1 MPASLAWSSTCP
13 RRRRTRCCRSST
25 AARCACAPKCL
36 ARHRLSGA
44 RRSYIV
50 AAIRVAESNR
60 FDEATML
67 QSRATSWKPS
77 VKRSG
82 RRSRSPF
89 VRSVKGERPMSR
101 STPIVVCLVL
111 LTAFAVWGL
120 VETPVAEAQKKIVNI
135 AAKEPDTL
143 DPHSSTLGQ
152 SQAISR
158 FMFRG
163 LTRFAIKDGKVTTA
177 EVEPDLAESWTLSP
191 EGTIWTFKL
200 RKGVQ
205 FHKGFGELTAEDVKF
220 SFERQINKAPGTR
233 YGVNL
238 DVIKSIEVVNPHTVQ
253 IALKSFDPIFL
264 LRMVGYQNGYIIS
277 KKAVEKL
284 GDQFKWSPVGT
295 GPFYFE
301 RHTPREKIVLKA
313 FDKFYAGRP
322 QIDEVHWYDVPEDAT
337 KLIGLEKGT
346 FDLLYPEAVTAD
358 FADQVKKMGAVIDR
372 RGPGGQERFYI
383 NMTKAPFD
391 DVRVRKAFMH
401 AIDRKAIK
409 ETMYPGGLARLAT
422 SCLPPG
428 YFGHIPMEFPEY
440 NPELAKKL
448 LAEAG
453 HPNGFT
459 IKNYFISRSF
469 FYPKVLTLAQEQL
482 RKVGIIVELQLV
494 DHATFHENIRKNLDP
509 FVLYGG
515 TRITD
520 ADPWLSLFFDSK
532 EIPDPATG
540 NNGTNFAHYR
550 AMDDLLTAGRVER
563 DVKKRAAIYHEAQ
576 KRLQKDLVCL
586 PISDVPGQWARN
598 PKRVSTPF
606 DPEYGEFSL
615 HYSYNYPELLKVMK

>member
-1 MPASLAWSSTCP
+1 
-13 RRRRTRCCRSST
+13 
-25 AARCACAPKCL
+25 
-36 ARHRLSGA
+36 
-44 RRSYIV
+44 
-50 AAIRVAESNR
+50 
-60 FDEATML
+60 
-67 QSRATSWKPS
+67 
-77 VKRSG
+77 
-82 RRSRSPF
+82 
-89 VRSVKGERPMSR
+89 MSR
-101 STPIVVCLVL
+101 SSHLRYSVVFLLLSVL
-111 LTAFAVWGL
+111 GL
-120 VETPVAEAQKKIVNI
+120 ALAGPPAAEAQKKKILNV

-143 DPHSSTLGQ
+143 DPHTSTLGQ
-152 SQAISR
+152 SQAIAR

-163 LTRFAIKDGKVTTA
+163 LTKFAVRDGKVTTA
-177 EVEPDLAESWTLSP
+177 EVDPDLAESWTLSP
-191 EGTIWTFKL
+191 DGTVWTFNL

-220 SFERQINKAPGTR
+220 SFERQINKAPSTR

-238 DVIKSIEVVNPHTVQ
+238 DVIKSIEVVGPHTVQ

-264 LRMVGYQNGYIIS
+264 LRMVGYQQGYIVS
-277 KKAVEKL
+277 KKAVEKN
-284 GDQFKWSPVGT
+284 GEQFKWNPVGT

-301 RHTPREKIVLKA
+301 RHSPRERIVLKA
-313 FDKFYAGRP
+313 FDKFQAGRP
-322 QIDEVHWYDVPEDAT
+322 QIDEVHWFDVPEDAT

-346 FDLLYPEAVTAD
+346 FDVLYPEAVTAD
-358 FADQVKKMGAVIDR
+358 FAAQVKQMGAIIDR

-383 NMTKAPFD
+383 NATKAPFD
-391 DVRVRKAFMH
+391 DIRVRKAFMH

-409 ETMYPGGLARLAT
+409 ETMYPGGLARVAT
-422 SCLPPG
+422 SCLPDG
-428 YFGHIPMEFPEY
+428 YFGHIPMTFPEH
-440 NPELAKKL
+440 NPEMAKKL

-459 IKNYFISRSF
+459 IKNYFISKSF

-482 RKVGIIVELQLV
+482 KKVGIVVELQVV

-520 ADPWLSLFFDSK
+520 ADPWLSLFFDSR

-540 NNGTNFAHYR
+540 NKGSNFAHYR
-550 AMDDLLTAGRVER
+550 AIDDLLVAGRVER

-576 KRLQKDLVCL
+576 KRIQRDLVCL

-615 HYSYNYPELLKVMK
+615 HYSYNYPEMLKVLN

>member
-1 MPASLAWSSTCP
+1 MSSQVRPRFGFVSVAILAALIVIGVVTLIGPPA
-13 RRRRTRCCRSST
+13 
-25 AARCACAPKCL
+25 
-36 ARHRLSGA
+36 
-44 RRSYIV
+44 
-50 AAIRVAESNR
+50 AESQR
-60 FDEATML
+60 
-67 QSRATSWKPS
+67 K
-77 VKRSG
+77 K
-82 RRSRSPF
+82 
-89 VRSVKGERPMSR
+89 
-101 STPIVVCLVL
+101 VL
-111 LTAFAVWGL
+111 
-120 VETPVAEAQKKIVNI
+120 NI

-220 SFERQINKAPGTR
+220 SFERQINKTPGTR

-238 DVIKSIEVVNPHTVQ
+238 DVIKSIEVVDPYTVQ
-253 IALKSFDPIFL
+253 IALKSFDAIFL
-264 LRMVGYQNGYIIS
+264 LRMVGYQNGYIAS
-277 KKAVEKL
+277 KKAATDYEK
-284 GDQFKWSPVGT
+284 FKWNPIGT

-301 RHTPREKIVLKA
+301 RHSPREKIVLKA
-313 FDKFYAGRP
+313 FDKFVGGRP
-322 QIDEVHWYDVPEDAT
+322 QVDEVQWFDVPEDST

-346 FDLLYPEAVTAD
+346 FDMLYPEVVTAD
-358 FADQVKKMGAVIDR
+358 FADQVKKIGAVMDR

-383 NMTKAPFD
+383 NMTAKPFD
-391 DVRVRKAFMH
+391 DIRVRKAFMH

-409 ETMYPGGLARLAT
+409 ETMYPGGLALLAT
-422 SCLPPG
+422 SCIPPG
-428 YFGHIPMEFPEY
+428 YFGHVPMTFPEY
-440 NPELAKKL
+440 NPSLAKKL

-459 IKNYFISRSF
+459 IKPYFISKSF
-469 FYPKVLTLAQEQL
+469 FYPKVMTLAQEQL
-482 RKVGIIVELQLV
+482 KQVGINVELQV
-494 DHATFHENIRKNLDP
+494 VEHATYHENIRKNLNP

-520 ADPWLSLFFDSK
+520 ADPWLSLFFESS

-540 NNGTNFAHYR
+540 NKGTNFAHYR
-550 AMDDLLTAGRVER
+550 GMDDLLTAGRVER
-563 DVKKRAAIYHEAQ
+563 DQKKRAAIYAETQ
-576 KRLQKDLVCL
+576 KRMERDLVCL
-586 PISDVPGQWARN
+586 PISDVPNQWPRN

-615 HYSYNYPELLKVMK
+615 HYSYNYPELLKIIN

>member
-1 MPASLAWSSTCP
+1 MARPTRLCLFAFLLLVSALAAS
-13 RRRRTRCCRSST
+13 
-25 AARCACAPKCL
+25 
-36 ARHRLSGA
+36 
-44 RRSYIV
+44 
-50 AAIRVAESNR
+50 
-60 FDEATML
+60 
-67 QSRATSWKPS
+67 
-77 VKRSG
+77 
-82 RRSRSPF
+82 
-89 VRSVKGERPMSR
+89 
-101 STPIVVCLVL
+101 
-111 LTAFAVWGL
+111 GL
-120 VETPVAEAQKKIVNI
+120 VAPATAEAQKKILNS

-191 EGTIWTFKL
+191 EGTIWTLKL

-205 FHKGFGELTAEDVKF
+205 FHKGYGELTAEDVKF
-220 SFERQINKAPGTR
+220 SFERQINKTPGTR

-238 DVIKSIEVVNPHTVQ
+238 DVIKSIEVVNPYTLQ

-264 LRMVGYQNGYIIS
+264 LRMVGYQQGYIIS
-277 KKAVEKL
+277 KKAAEKL

-301 RHTPREKIVLKA
+301 RHSPREKIVLKA
-313 FDKFYAGRP
+313 FDKFY
-322 QIDEVHWYDVPEDAT
+322 T

-391 DVRVRKAFMH
+391 DIRVRKAFMH

-409 ETMYPGGLARLAT
+409 ETMYPGGLARVAT
-422 SCLPPG
+422 SCLPDG
-428 YFGHIPMEFPEY
+428 YFGHIPMEFPPY

-448 LAEAG
+448 LTEAG
-453 HPNGFT
+453 YPTGFT
-459 IKNYFISRSF
+459 IKNYFISKSF

-482 RKVGIIVELQLV
+482 RKVGIIVELQV
-494 DHATFHENIRKNLDP
+494 VEHATFHENIRKNLDP

-515 TRITD
+515 TRITH
-520 ADPWLSLFFDSK
+520 ADPWFSLFFDSK

-540 NNGTNFAHYR
+540 NKGTNFAHYR
-550 AMDDLLTAGRVER
+550 AIDDLLVAGRVER

-576 KRLQKDLVCL
+576 KRMQKDLICL

-606 DPEYGEFSL
+606 APEYGEFSL
-615 HYSYNYPELLKVMK
+615 HYSYNYPELLKVLN

>member
-1 MPASLAWSSTCP
+1 MVDPAIIAPRSLRVAAFTAAAAATPARSRP
-13 RRRRTRCCRSST
+13 RLITPGRPSERRTSMSS
-25 AARCACAPKCL
+25 P
-36 ARHRLSGA
+36 S
-44 RRSYIV
+44 
-50 AAIRVAESNR
+50 
-60 FDEATML
+60 
-67 QSRATSWKPS
+67 QSRILCALVVILATLA
-77 VKRSG
+77 V
-82 RRSRSPF
+82 
-89 VRSVKGERPMSR
+89 
-101 STPIVVCLVL
+101 
-111 LTAFAVWGL
+111 FAVVTLAG
-120 VETPVAEAQKKIVNI
+120 PPAAEAQRKKILNI

-152 SQAISR
+152 SQAIAR

-177 EVEPDLAESWTLSP
+177 EVEPDLAESWTMSP
-191 EGTIWTFKL
+191 DGTIWTFKL

-220 SFERQINKAPGTR
+220 SFERQINKTPGTR

-238 DVIKSIEVVNPHTVQ
+238 DVIKSIEVVDPHTVQ
-253 IALKSFDPIFL
+253 IVLKAYDAIFL
-264 LRMVGYQNGYIIS
+264 LRMVGYQQGYIVS
-277 KKAVEKL
+277 KKAATNPE
-284 GDQFKWSPVGT
+284 QFKWNPVGT
-295 GPFYFE
+295 GPFYFD
-301 RHTPREKIVLKA
+301 RHSPREKVVLKV
-313 FDKFYAGRP
+313 FDQFHAGRP
-322 QIDEVHWYDVPEDAT
+322 QIDEVHYFDVPEDAT

-372 RGPGGQERFYI
+372 RGPGQQERFYI
-383 NMTKAPFD
+383 DMTKPPFD
-391 DVRVRKAFMH
+391 DARVRKAFMH

-409 ETMYPGGLARLAT
+409 ETMYPGGLARVAS
-422 SCLPPG
+422 SCVPPG
-428 YFGHIPMEFPEY
+428 YFGHVPMSFPEH
-440 NPELAKKL
+440 NPALAKKL

-459 IKNYFISRSF
+459 IKNYFISKSF

-482 RKVGIIVELQLV
+482 KQVGINVELQLV
-494 DHATFHENIRKNLDP
+494 EHATFHENIRKNLNP

-540 NNGTNFAHYR
+540 NKGTNFAHYKGI
-550 AMDDLLTAGRVER
+550 DDLLAAGRLER
-563 DVKKRAAIYHEAQ
+563 DQKKRAAIYAEAQ
-576 KRLQKDLVCL
+576 KRIERDLVCL

-615 HYSYNYPELLKVMK
+615 HYSYNYPEMLKIIN